1 LREKRQAAEHRLAR
15 LVQLGIRKSRYFGQ
29 TKTLFQVVLAATVA
43 NLTLTATKMKK
54 MRPGSGAKGLRSF
67 LLSLLSRTFK
77 ALLPIRLPQLGPVL
91 RIPALSRLPQSAF
104 RLDF

>member
-1 LREKRQAAEHRLAR
+1 
-15 LVQLGIRKSRYFGQ
+15 
-29 TKTLFQVVLAATVA
+29 
-43 NLTLTATKMKK
+43 
-54 MRPGSGAKGLRSF
+54 